1 LQIRDLARLAQL
13 TPRQLRRYEREG
25 LIRPATTAQGQPG
38 YAAQTAPLARRIN
51 VLVDLGFTTGEIRTF
66 LDRIDDQPSE
76 HCAPVS
82 DLQGRNIAKI
92 DAVIAKLKATRA
104 ELVGLLVT
112 DEALDVQ
119 DQAAAI
125 RRQ

>member
-1 LQIRDLARLAQL
+1 MQFRDLARLAQL

-25 LIRPATTAQGQPG
+25 LIRPASTDQGKPQYSP
-38 YAAQTAPLARRIN
+38 QTAPLARRIN
-51 VLVDLGFTTGEIRTF
+51 VLVDIGFTTGEIRTF

-76 HCAPVS
+76 RLAQVN
-82 DLQGRNIAKI
+82 DLQGRRVAKI
-92 DAVIAKLKATRA
+92 DAVISKLQATRA

-119 DQAAAI
+119 DQSAAV

>member
-1 LQIRDLARLAQL
+1 LQFRDLARLAQL

-25 LIRPATTAQGQPG
+25 LIRPASTDQGEPQYTP
-38 YAAQTAPLARRIN
+38 QSAPLARRIN

-76 HCAPVS
+76 RYAHVS
-82 DLQGRNIAKI
+82 DLQGRRIAKI
-92 DAVIAKLKATRA
+92 DAVISKLKATRA

-112 DEALDVQ
+112 DEGLDVQ
-119 DQAAAI
+119 DQAAAV

>member
-1 LQIRDLARLAQL
+1 MQFRDLARLAQL

-25 LIRPATTAQGQPG
+25 LIRPISTDRGQPD
-38 YAAQTAPLARRIN
+38 YAAQSVPLARRIN

-76 HCAPVS
+76 RYAQVS
-82 DLQGRNIAKI
+82 DLRDRRIAKI
-92 DAVIAKLKATRA
+92 DAVISKLKATRA

-125 RRQ
+125 GRQ

>member
-1 LQIRDLARLAQL
+1 
-13 TPRQLRRYEREG
+13 
-25 LIRPATTAQGQPG
+25 
-38 YAAQTAPLARRIN
+38 LARRIN
-51 VLVDLGFTTGEIRTF
+51 VLVDIGFTTGEIRTF

-76 HCAPVS
+76 RLAQIN
-82 DLQGRNIAKI
+82 DLQGRRVAKI
-92 DAVIAKLKATRA
+92 DAVISKLTATRA

-119 DQAAAI
+119 DQAAAV

>member
-1 LQIRDLARLAQL
+1 MQFRDLARLAQL

-25 LIRPATTAQGQPG
+25 LIRPASTNQGQPD
-38 YAAQTAPLARRIN
+38 YAAQSAPLARRIN

-76 HCAPVS
+76 RYAQVS
-82 DLQGRNIAKI
+82 DLRDRRIAKI
-92 DAVIAKLKATRA
+92 DAVISKLKATRA

-125 RRQ
+125 GRQ

>member
-1 LQIRDLARLAQL
+1 MQIRDLARLAQL

-25 LIRPATTAQGQPG
+25 LIRPATIAQGQPR
-38 YAAQTAPLARRIN
+38 YAAQTAPLVRRIN

-82 DLQGRNIAKI
+82 DLQGRRIAKI

-119 DQAAAI
+119 DQATAV